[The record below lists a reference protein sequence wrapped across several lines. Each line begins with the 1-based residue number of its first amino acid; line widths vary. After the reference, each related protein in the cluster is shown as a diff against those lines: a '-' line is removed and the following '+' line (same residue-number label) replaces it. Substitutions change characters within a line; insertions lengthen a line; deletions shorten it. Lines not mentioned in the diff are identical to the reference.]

1 MIVSTRPR
9 SSAGYR
15 SRPSTASKKP
25 HHIDIIPGVDRPNL
39 NSNEKFR
46 GPHGFT
52 NHAMEPDNHQVKMIN
67 VTPHSINMPSS
78 DDHTFERHPSVF
90 TDNSP
95 PQLQH
100 RNKSPTGL
108 PPRRTSTEIKM
119 ARMGIAQSADY
130 DTNSE
135 DDDQEMAIGPR
146 PPSSRPGTRAGHQMS
161 EEKFE
166 PNDVLLCAEAEQ
178 NDDVSLPKASKT
190 VHRKPEIALDSCSES
205 SEDASCPKDRQST
218 PKSARVM
225 HNEGWTGLGKSA
237 DHMAKVDTRT
247 KVDEFTREKK
257 KVGAR
262 KSKVTFAENPQI
274 THIVDRI
281 AHEGDEI
288 TQIEKFD
295 DQDLQN
301 DIEKRDEEIERAM
314 NQSDETDSRD
324 LNNNESGKT
333 SGRRGSPPSV
343 RVSAEEDLN
352 SRVAGCLREMKTNM
366 CRIKA
371 RIFVRNYEQTVVDLR
386 KVKQK
391 LDEIYRERFA
401 GEKGDKEVGDQVK
414 TALYKIAEKEKSA
427 SETAKKHGALLGI
440 PGRNLSESARACQ
453 NYCDWN
459 QLSSQCFYLNSVM
472 LKGHSMAGNRS
483 KKDLN
488 DETKAFISS
497 FGYRAAKTVVQTVL
511 NEDMSVSLIINKID
525 KLLEEAKNYKEMK
538 AEESPD
544 KIGSSGGN
552 PGNISPGIDTANL
565 ELFCTRPAPQGF
577 TMKCR
582 VTRDKKGLDRHA
594 YPTYFLHLERDDGKK
609 IFLLAGRKRK
619 KSKTSNYLISV
630 DATDLSRNGESF
642 IGKLRSNVIGTKF
655 TVYNSGV
662 KYGKSGLKQDRSNQ
676 REELALI
683 CYDTN
688 VLGFKGPR
696 KMTVVIPGMNSDHE
710 RVPFVPNHDKET
722 IQARWQ
728 GKKMDNLIELSNKTP
743 IWNDD
748 MQSYVL
754 NFKGRVTQGNYT
766 SEMA

>member
-25 HHIDIIPGVDRPNL
+25 QHIDIIPGVDRPNL

-90 TDNSP
+90 TDDSP
-95 PQLQH
+95 PQSQH

-146 PPSSRPGTRAGHQMS
+146 PPSSRLGTRAGHQMS
-161 EEKFE
+161 EEAGQAFQTSNKKGKAPEIPENAVTKMAF
-166 PNDVLLCAEAEQ
+166 DVEKSHSEDETVQTSDKEEAE
-178 NDDVSLPKASKT
+178 
-190 VHRKPEIALDSCSES
+190 
-205 SEDASCPKDRQST
+205 
-218 PKSARVM
+218 
-225 HNEGWTGLGKSA
+225 
-237 DHMAKVDTRT
+237 
-247 KVDEFTREKK
+247 KK
-257 KVGAR
+257 
-262 KSKVTFAENPQI
+262 E
-274 THIVDRI
+274 
-281 AHEGDEI
+281 
-288 TQIEKFD
+288 
-295 DQDLQN
+295 
-301 DIEKRDEEIERAM
+301 
-314 NQSDETDSRD
+314 
-324 LNNNESGKT
+324 
-333 SGRRGSPPSV
+333 
-343 RVSAEEDLN
+343 
-352 SRVAGCLREMKTNM
+352 
-366 CRIKA
+366 
-371 RIFVRNYEQTVVDLR
+371 
-386 KVKQK
+386 
-391 LDEIYRERFA
+391 
-401 GEKGDKEVGDQVK
+401 
-414 TALYKIAEKEKSA
+414 
-427 SETAKKHGALLGI
+427 
-440 PGRNLSESARACQ
+440 
-453 NYCDWN
+453 
-459 QLSSQCFYLNSVM
+459 
-472 LKGHSMAGNRS
+472 
-483 KKDLN
+483 
-488 DETKAFISS
+488 
-497 FGYRAAKTVVQTVL
+497 
-511 NEDMSVSLIINKID
+511 LI
-525 KLLEEAKNYKEMK
+525 
-538 AEESPD
+538 ESPD

-748 MQSYVL
+748 TQSYVL
-754 NFKGRVTQGNYT
+754 NFKGRVTQASVKNFQIVHQSDPDHIVMQFGRVADDVFTVDYNYPMNAVQAFAIAL
-766 SEMA
+766 SSFDSKLACE